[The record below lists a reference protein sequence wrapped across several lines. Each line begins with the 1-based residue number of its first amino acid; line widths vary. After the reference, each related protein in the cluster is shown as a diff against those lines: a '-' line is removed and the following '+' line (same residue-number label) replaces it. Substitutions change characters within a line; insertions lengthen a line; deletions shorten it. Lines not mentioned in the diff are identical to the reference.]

1 MPWTEETLHDRMCFN
16 MCLQLQ
22 KTAAAPGVNPLLS
35 AATAK
40 AAQIAA
46 SFGLPVSVPSQAPAP
61 YAPVG
66 LGGVAPGAAA
76 FRPAPLRLDAAG
88 REVDEKGNVVARP
101 VQVGEQYYREQ
112 CAGR

>member
-1 MPWTEETLHDRMCFN
+1 MPWTEETSHDCMCFN

-66 LGGVAPGAAA
+66 MGGVAPGAAA

-101 VQVGEQYYREQ
+101 VQVGD
-112 CAGR
+112 